1 MSRPCTASPE
11 ATQQPLHGLPH
22 AIAAGPAPPPTR
34 LGIGANPP
42 KDTLMARDKQ
52 IDLEKAKK
60 IVSVDRVLLIGLL
73 SMLLEK
79 GSINE
84 ADLQTIRRHCE
95 GILKEMQK
103 SDQPVLRVHSEEVEV
118 ELNHLLS
125 SFRT

>member
-1 MSRPCTASPE
+1 MLRDSLCTA
-11 ATQQPLHGLPH
+11 PH
-22 AIAAGPAPPPTR
+22 AIAAGSATAGPT
-34 LGIGANPP
+34 GIGRQPP
-42 KDTLMARDKQ
+42 QGYTLMARDKQ
-52 IDLEKAKK
+52 INLEKAKK
-60 IVSVDRVLLIGLL
+60 IISVDRVLLIGLI

-84 ADLQTIRRHCE
+84 VDLQTIRRNCE
-95 GILKEMQK
+95 GILEVMKK